1 MNTIP
6 NLSSLS
12 MNQRASLQNDP
23 HAPDG
28 VYCLDD
34 ISDLAGC
41 KSSIIIVRQAL
52 KIGVDVTQD
61 DIDELDRFMA
71 DDNRVKPTPNAMSGF
86 HQQLAVERE
95 DGSYTL
101 ENQPVPSW
109 QLERDK
115 EGKPTG
121 RVHRNMIYRKQA
133 TFGAEYDFGQVN
145 TSIMDPASW
154 PRLVHVCL
162 AFTKQM
168 SYDNGISGELYNAVH
183 GSFYSSAKAWLAPHW
198 DKEGAHVKGMPIYS
212 FTFLSGVF
220 KPRPFSIYHPCLLY
234 TSPSPR
240 DRTRSRMPSSA

>member
-12 MNQRASLQNDP
+12 MNPRASLQNDP

-86 HQQLAVERE
+86 HQQLAVER
-95 DGSYTL
+95 
-101 ENQPVPSW
+101 
-109 QLERDK
+109 
-115 EGKPTG
+115 
-121 RVHRNMIYRKQA
+121 
-133 TFGAEYDFGQVN
+133 
-145 TSIMDPASW
+145 
-154 PRLVHVCL
+154 
-162 AFTKQM
+162 
-168 SYDNGISGELYNAVH
+168 
-183 GSFYSSAKAWLAPHW
+183 
-198 DKEGAHVKGMPIYS
+198 
-212 FTFLSGVF
+212 
-220 KPRPFSIYHPCLLY
+220 
-234 TSPSPR
+234 
-240 DRTRSRMPSSA
+240 